1 MEFLHPPH
9 WKKPKGYS
17 NGISTTGRMVY
28 IAGQIGWNAEE
39 QFETDDLF
47 EQVEQALKN
56 VKSVLDEA
64 GGKPEHITRMTWYVT
79 SKKEYLSEPKRL
91 GAAYRSV
98 MGQHYPAMTAVEV
111 NALME
116 DRAKVEIECDAV
128 VPI

>member
-17 NGISTTGRMVY
+17 NGISATGRMVY
-28 IAGQIGWNAEE
+28 IAGQIGWNAKE

-79 SKKEYLSEPKRL
+79 SKKEYLSNPKRL
-91 GAAYRSV
+91 GAAYQSV
-98 MGQHYPAMTAVEV
+98 MGKHYPVMTAVEV
-111 NALME
+111 SALME